1 MEMILLATTELITN
15 ISRSKTYPKYFDVIA
30 NNNKLYL
37 SIQPKNW
44 TAQMFYELPFIQFD
58 IFTNVNGEY
67 VRYTKNSISIHTY
80 IPDIKT
86 YPNTPVCC
94 VIKNIPDT
102 CVLCV
107 TPVFD
112 NNAIE
117 ARNDLIK
124 NGIEDGDLW
133 NTITQSF
140 DISIG
145 TTTTGEQFPINTIV
159 SLPPISFTSNGTPLT
174 GYSISGNMEITSKNL
189 YNKDSTYDIVN
200 NVYIN
205 KNTKQEQSLSTYELS
220 YPIPVI
226 EGMTYRWTFNAPD
239 GQIHS
244 APTVG
249 FYNNTG
255 VMFDA
260 AYHMDQITTFTFTVP
275 SGCSYIRAS
284 VHKLSKDQAMLTEG
298 SEEIDYESYTA
309 KACGYSAKTGYL
321 IDISVGSSGCS
332 ITLDEPLR
340 KALDDSGVVDT
351 ISYPEKTLI
360 RNVDVNGNAL
370 SHPTTETIA
379 TLPEI
384 STASGSNTLTV
395 DVRNELQPSAMSITG
410 HIK

>member
-1 MEMILLATTELITN
+1 MEMILLEITELITN

-58 IFTNVNGEY
+58 IFTKVNGEY

-117 ARNDLIK
+117 ARNDLIR

-174 GYSISGNMEITSKNL
+174 GYSISGNMKIISKNL
-189 YNKDSTYDIVN
+189 YDKDSTYGVTDGMF
-200 NVYIN
+200 IN
-205 KNTKQEQSLSTYELS
+205 KSTRQEQGLATYEIS
-220 YPIPVI
+220 YPIPVKI
-226 EGMTYRWTFNAPD
+226 GKTYRWTFNEAT
-239 GQIHS
+239 GQDHTN
-244 APTVG
+244 PTVG
-249 FYNNTG
+249 FFDDTDTMIG
-255 VMFDA
+255 VAQHADMV
-260 AYHMDQITTFTFTVP
+260 TSFTFTIP
-275 SGCSYIRAS
+275 SGCAYIRAS
-284 VHKLSKDQAMLTEG
+284 VFKSLRGQAMLTEG
-298 SEEIDYESYTA
+298 SEEIDYEPYAA
-309 KACGYSAKTGYL
+309 KACGYSSDTDYL
-321 IDISVGSSGCS
+321 IDISVDSNDYT

-340 KALDDSGVVDT
+340 KALDDSGAVDT
-351 ISYPEKTLI
+351 ISYPEKTVT

-370 SHPTTETIA
+370 SSPITETIS

-384 STASGSNTLTV
+384 ATTSGSNTLTI
-395 DVRNELQPSAMSITG
+395 DVQNELQPSAMSITG

>member
-1 MEMILLATTELITN
+1 MATTELITN

>member
-15 ISRSKTYPKYFDVIA
+15 ISRSKTYPKYFDVTA

-44 TAQMFYELPFIQFD
+44 TAKMFYELPFIQFD
-58 IFTNVNGEY
+58 IFTKVNGEY

-117 ARNDLIK
+117 ARNDLIR

-174 GYSISGNMEITSKNL
+174 GYSISGNMEIISKNL
-189 YNKDSTYDIVN
+189 YNKDSTYGVTDGMF
-200 NVYIN
+200 IN
-205 KNTKQEQSLSTYELS
+205 KSTRQEQGLATYEIS
-220 YPIPVI
+220 YPIPVKI
-226 EGMTYRWTFNAPD
+226 GKTYRWTFNETT
-239 GQIHS
+239 GQDHTN
-244 APTVG
+244 PTVG
-249 FYNNTG
+249 FFDDTDTMIG
-255 VMFDA
+255 VAQHPDM
-260 AYHMDQITTFTFTVP
+260 ITSFTFTIP
-275 SGCSYIRAS
+275 SGCTYIRAS
-284 VHKLSKDQAMLTEG
+284 VFKSLRGQAMLTEG
-298 SEEIDYESYTA
+298 SEEIDYEPYAA
-309 KACGYSAKTGYL
+309 KACGYSSDTDYL
-321 IDISVGSSGCS
+321 IDISVGSNDYT
-332 ITLDEPLR
+332 ITLGEPLR
-340 KALDDSGVVDT
+340 KALDDSGAVDT
-351 ISYPEKTLI
+351 ISYPEKTVT

-370 SHPTTETIA
+370 SSPITETIS

-384 STASGSNTLTV
+384 ATTSGSNTLTI
-395 DVRNELQPSAMSITG
+395 DVQNELQPSAMSITG